1 MAILWL
7 FLSALALLLTALAAL
22 AWAGSSKLIARRIPD
37 SQTSPDDYG
46 LTFENVSFQNCD
58 GLTLRGWFIPANPAK
73 STIIF
78 CHGHAGSMDPD
89 VAYAPWLHEAGFN
102 VLMFDF
108 RAHGRSDGNQV
119 SLGYFERQDLLGA
132 IDYLQDRGITKVGV
146 LGFSMGGAV
155 GATTAAQCEAIQAVV
170 SDGGFAYLESAV
182 VGWGLEHR
190 LPRWFSIPLARLIIL
205 VAGWRLGVYLAKADP
220 IRWVAHIA
228 PRAVSFIHG
237 DRDPFVTVADVEA
250 LYAQAGEPKE
260 LWRVAEA
267 EHRRVDRLRPEEYR
281 RRIIGFFERHLT
293 DTTNSPEHS
302 LDNLHSV

>member
-1 MAILWL
+1 MAILWPIL
-7 FLSALALLLTALAAL
+7 GVVALLLIALAAL
-22 AWAGSSKLIARRIPD
+22 AWAGSSKLMARRTPD
-37 SQTSPDDYG
+37 AQTSPADYG
-46 LTFENVSFQNCD
+46 LAFEDVSFQSRD

-89 VAYAPWLHEAGFN
+89 VAYVPWFHKAGFN

-108 RAHGRSDGNQV
+108 RAHGRSEGNQV

-132 IDYLQDRGITKVGV
+132 IDYLQDQGITKVGV
-146 LGFSMGGAV
+146 MGFSMGGAV
-155 GATTAAQCEAIQAVV
+155 GITTAAQCKAIQAVV
-170 SDGGFAYLESAV
+170 SDGGFAHLESAV

-190 LPRWFSIPLARLIIL
+190 LPRWLAIPIAQLIVL
-205 VAGWRLGVYLAKADP
+205 VAGWRLGTRLAKADP
-220 IRWVAHIA
+220 IRWAARIA
-228 PRAVSFIHG
+228 PQAVSFIHG

-260 LWRVAEA
+260 LWRVAEV
-267 EHRRVDRLRPEEYR
+267 EHRRVDRLKPDEYR
-281 RRIIGFFERHLT
+281 KRVISFFERHLT
-293 DTTNSPEHS
+293 DATSSPEHS